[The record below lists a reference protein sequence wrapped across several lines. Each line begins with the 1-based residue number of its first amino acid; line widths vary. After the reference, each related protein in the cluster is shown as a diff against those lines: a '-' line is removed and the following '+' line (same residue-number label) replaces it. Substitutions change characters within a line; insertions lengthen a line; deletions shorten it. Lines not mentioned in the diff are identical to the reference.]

1 MHLTEDQYMR
11 YNGRSV
17 VVVAISAIYSVVSL
31 TTATSVVIIIE
42 IIGQRLPVE
51 GEISYAI
58 VVVSSVII
66 LYFSASRLLHVYR
79 YFSAD
84 ISSAQH
90 IGENKHIKIPESGV
104 DLLLNEKELIIMDA
118 LQKSNGRILQNSLIS
133 KTGMS
138 APTISRTLISLENK
152 GLIERKRHGMTNG
165 ILMNKP

>member
-1 MHLTEDQYMR
+1 MR
-11 YNGRSV
+11 YNGRNV
-17 VVVAISAIYSVVSL
+17 VVIAISTIYSVVSL
-31 TTATSVVIIIE
+31 TTATSVVIIME

-66 LYFSASRLLHVYR
+66 LYFSASRLLHIYR
-79 YFSAD
+79 YFSSD
-84 ISSAQH
+84 TSSAKH
-90 IGENKHIKIPESGV
+90 IVENKDIKISETSV
-104 DLLLNEKELIIMDA
+104 DLLLNEKERVIIDVLKKA
-118 LQKSNGRILQNSLIS
+118 NGRILQNTLIS

-152 GLIERKRHGMTNG
+152 GLIERKRHGMTNE